1 MCRNTGI
8 PQQLCSWPPT
18 PFHPPHHHHSPPPPL
33 GTSGAPVW
41 ESKAP
46 AAHPLPGSLPRPAS
60 RAEMLTHSLGGG
72 VAALTSPALPG
83 GPGERRAGG
92 CAGMEDGGLWEEHP
106 AGAGSCRQDLEPQ
119 GQNAGLIQGIAEKEE
134 GEKKGNQRSRG
145 RRRPRE
151 KMRRKKKQKCL
162 GPSGQEWAAHP
173 FPGFTLLLLA
183 LPPAGASRQ
192 DVSLSLGAASQQ
204 NVSVL

>member
-1 MCRNTGI
+1 MLLA
-8 PQQLCSWPPT
+8 PDALS
-18 PFHPPHHHHSPPPPL
+18 PPHHHHSPPP
-33 GTSGAPVW
+33 APGDVW
-41 ESKAP
+41 S
-46 AAHPLPGSLPRPAS
+46 S
-60 RAEMLTHSLGGG
+60 SLGKQSACCTSSPRVSAQARVPSRNADSQPRRRGSSSHFP
-72 VAALTSPALPG
+72 SPA
-83 GPGERRAGG
+83 RRARGAQSG
-92 CAGMEDGGLWEEHP
+92 WVCRDGGWRAMGRAS